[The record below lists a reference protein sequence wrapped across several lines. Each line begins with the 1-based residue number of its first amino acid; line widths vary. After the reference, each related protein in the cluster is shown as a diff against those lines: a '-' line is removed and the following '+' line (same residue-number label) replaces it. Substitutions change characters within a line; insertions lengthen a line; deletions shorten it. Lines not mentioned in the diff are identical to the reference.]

1 MKEPYDGR
9 NEGLSPTELDCKK
22 IAWMVQHSPEWDFE
36 NVELEDYLQTVP
48 DYPSDE
54 EVEGFNHLSLGPLP
68 DFKKKVV
75 THE

>member
-9 NEGLSPTELDCKK
+9 NEGLTSTELDCKK

-54 EVEGFNHLSLGPLP
+54 QVEGYNHLSVAVKPLP
-68 DFKKKVV
+68 KKEVLS
-75 THE
+75 

>member
-22 IAWMVQHSPEWDFE
+22 IAWMVKHSPEWDFE

-54 EVEGFNHLSLGPLP
+54 EVEGFNHLSLGPVQKP
-68 DFKKKVV
+68 QKKEAVS
-75 THE
+75 E

>member
-1 MKEPYDGR
+1 MTHPYDGQ
-9 NEGLSPTELDCKK
+9 NEGLTASELDCKK

-54 EVEGFNHLSLGPLP
+54 QVEGYNHLSVGPLP
-68 DFKKKVV
+68 NFKKKEPVS
-75 THE
+75 